1 MFLAKNKSL
10 NPRGSRA
17 DFGYLR
23 KKSDTMTYE
32 QINEAASYVKQF
44 CQQKP
49 VYGIIL
55 GTGLGAL
62 VDDVEITHE
71 VPYEDI
77 PNFPTSTVES
87 HSGKLIIGLLSGKP
101 VIVMQG
107 RFHYYEGYNMKEITL
122 PVRVMKLL
130 GVEKLIV
137 SNAAGALNPSYQISD
152 IMVIDDHINMH
163 YENPLTGKNLD
174 EFGPRF
180 PDMSEPYDQQ
190 LLELAQKVA
199 KENNITIRQGV
210 YVSLP
215 GPNLE
220 TKAEY
225 KFMRV
230 IGADAVG
237 MSTVPEVIA
246 ARHMDMP
253 VFALSVLTDLCSPG
267 KVKKV
272 DIKDVLAAAAVAEP
286 KMTQLIKELI
296 KQDR

>member
-1 MFLAKNKSL
+1 
-10 NPRGSRA
+10 
-17 DFGYLR
+17 
-23 KKSDTMTYE
+23 MTYK

-62 VDDVEITHE
+62 VDDVEIAHE